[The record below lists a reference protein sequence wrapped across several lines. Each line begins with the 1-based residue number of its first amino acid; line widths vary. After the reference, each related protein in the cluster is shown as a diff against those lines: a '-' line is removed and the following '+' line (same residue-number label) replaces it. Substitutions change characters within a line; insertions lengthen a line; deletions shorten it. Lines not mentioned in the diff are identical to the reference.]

1 METSETC
8 AGDNEAQ
15 VESSQTTHSQEPLE
29 ENQAEVNPIFV
40 TGSPLYRT
48 DDFPATDVLV
58 SDCSAPCE

>member
-8 AGDNEAQ
+8 TGDNKAQ

-48 DDFPATDVLV
+48 DVLV
-58 SDCSAPCE
+58 SD